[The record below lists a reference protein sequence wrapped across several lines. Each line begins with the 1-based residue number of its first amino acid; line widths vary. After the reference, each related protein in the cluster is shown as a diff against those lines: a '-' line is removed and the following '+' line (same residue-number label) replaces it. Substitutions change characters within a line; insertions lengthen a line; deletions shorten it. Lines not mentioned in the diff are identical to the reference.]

1 LSELKVLKD
10 LMGGAPSNSVNKKKD
25 DDFDETTTSLP
36 SSTEVFVF
44 WCIWV
49 QNFSTPIIQNKLILR
64 KQSHT

>member
-1 LSELKVLKD
+1 
-10 LMGGAPSNSVNKKKD
+10 MGGAPSNSVNKKKD